1 YEENDCFYCLPGW
14 ILWENNHCVSFAVP
28 SENGL
33 SYNQA
38 NDICHSFSAQL
49 YRIQNID
56 EFKRFEL
63 QVNALLNS
71 SFSSAVTLFFRLGAW
86 IDSYDIKE
94 LEDVWCNENKDNSTF
109 DCAVIRKENSKNGSL
124 CLSRL
129 QCHEEMLFIC
139 GMAAISEKHNLSSRF
154 TNQRIAPIVGALA
167 PIAIDLVGNLLV
179 GNSMYLNLIF
189 CNNLYCI
196 SEEPPPQPTGP
207 QQIII
212 QQESLPQPQIG
223 AQESSSDNTLLI
235 VGLIV
240 GGIILFLIIC
250 GAFVAIIIFTGC
262 MKQSSSTRQVNHRS
276 SVESGYTYG

>member
-1 YEENDCFYCLPGW
+1 KCLCPKSSLFWNYEENDCFYCLPGW

-109 DCAVIRKENSKNGSL
+109 DCVAIRKENSKNGSL

-129 QCHEEMLFIC
+129 TCHEEMLFIC

-179 GNSMYLNLIF
+179 GNK
-189 CNNLYCI
+189 
-196 SEEPPPQPTGP
+196 PPPQPTGP

-250 GAFVAIIIFTGC
+250 GAFIAIIIFTGC